1 MKTADKENPN
11 RWDVLVSNRAPGAGG
26 QNRSCSIKWAA
37 KQGNGQ
43 PLERCFLLTS
53 TFIEPTW
60 SCSTFVRKAGLQL
73 VLWKLA
79 KNYSPSN
86 DAPALEKQ
94 TRNECRLRFGNG

>member
-11 RWDVLVSNRAPGAGG
+11 RWDILVSNRAPGAGG

-53 TFIEPTW
+53 TFIELTGILRSAREADAVFWRHMAEISVTFPFLILITYGLT
-60 SCSTFVRKAGLQL
+60 STRH
-73 VLWKLA
+73 W
-79 KNYSPSN
+79 
-86 DAPALEKQ
+86 
-94 TRNECRLRFGNG
+94 

>member
-11 RWDVLVSNRAPGAGG
+11 RWDILVSNRAPGAGS

-53 TFIEPTW
+53 TFIELTGHLKARLDIG
-60 SCSTFVRKAGLQL
+60 VR
-73 VLWKLA
+73 
-79 KNYSPSN
+79 
-86 DAPALEKQ
+86 
-94 TRNECRLRFGNG
+94 TRVMVRISL

>member
-53 TFIEPTW
+53 TFIEQILLNQVGCEARKRPAVGEVFFIDFYLYRTHQQLARRRVVTPT
-60 SCSTFVRKAGLQL
+60 AIH
-73 VLWKLA
+73 
-79 KNYSPSN
+79 
-86 DAPALEKQ
+86 
-94 TRNECRLRFGNG
+94 